1 MAHNTEHDRAHDL
14 LQRAIEQAKDSE
26 PLGRAMALLH
36 AARVLTALDKD
47 EARRTLADGV
57 AAIEKLSLDGRTTG
71 LVLNQAVSLGSA
83 ADPFAAVDLF
93 RRMPPRE
100 DDFMR
105 GSTGTKLVQSLAVNN
120 EMEAAVSLLEDLNLD
135 VGGAGIIL
143 HLAPDLATR
152 RRAMYAAR
160 ERWRSRHERSDSH
173 RGGVEEFY
181 SLLSQYW
188 RQLEPAEAES
198 WLDEAVLAIENDP
211 DGEMSARFGEHVE
224 LHSVRA
230 ANLFQLLNLLSA
242 LRSPDQVE
250 AILAAH
256 PEVAAAAKV
265 SPLGVESL
273 PAQKP
278 PAAPAGTRRAGFIY
292 MGSVEDAA
300 WMIEAVTAARDG
312 DTSALQ
318 RFLND
323 AQYRYA
329 LDTDAERPN
338 FAPRVF
344 WPSCSAYK
352 TAMYWAGKMSGMDA
366 EPLLEQVPDRD
377 LRLLSSVE
385 LAAGALGLPQHSGM
399 SMEQRRN

>member
-1 MAHNTEHDRAHDL
+1 MTVAHDL
-14 LQRAIEQAKDSE
+14 LRRVIEASKDRE
-26 PLGRAMALLH
+26 PLVRAMALLNV
-36 AARVLTALDKD
+36 ARVLAALDKE
-47 EARRTLADGV
+47 EARRTFADGV
-57 AAIEKLSLDGRTTG
+57 MEVDKLSLDRRTADAI
-71 LVLNQAVSLGSA
+71 LNEVVRLGST
-83 ADPFAAVDLF
+83 ADPFAAADFF
-93 RRMPPRE
+93 RRLPSS
-100 DDFMR
+100 DDASMR
-105 GSTGTKLVQSLAVNN
+105 RWAGTMLVQSLAENN
-120 EMEAAVSLLEDLNLD
+120 EMEAAVSLLEDLKID

-160 ERWRSRHERSDSH
+160 ERWRARHKRSDSQP
-173 RGGVEEFY
+173 GGVEEFY

-230 ANLFQLLNLLSA
+230 ANLFHLLNI
-242 LRSPDQVE
+242 LRAVRAPDQVE
-250 AILAAH
+250 EILAAH
-256 PEVAAAAKV
+256 PDVAAAAKV
-265 SPLGVESL
+265 YPLGLESL
-273 PAQKP
+273 MAQKP
-278 PAAPAGTRRAGFIY
+278 PAAPSGTRRAGFGWV
-292 MGSVEDAA
+292 GSPRDAGI
-300 WMIEAVTAARDG
+300 MEAVFAARDG
-312 DTSALQ
+312 DTSAVHRLMNEA
-318 RFLND
+318 RS
-323 AQYRYA
+323 RYA

-338 FAPRVF
+338 SAPRVF